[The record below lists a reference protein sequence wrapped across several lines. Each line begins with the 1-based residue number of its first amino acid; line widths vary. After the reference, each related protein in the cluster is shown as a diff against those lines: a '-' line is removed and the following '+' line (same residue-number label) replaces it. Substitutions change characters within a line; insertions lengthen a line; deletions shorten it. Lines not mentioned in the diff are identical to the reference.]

1 MLTGIKR
8 TPLQSEIIKYIQ
20 DYIKQEG
27 LVPGDKLPSQ
37 ASLIEM
43 MGVSRTSLREAIK
56 TLEAK
61 NILEVKNGKGIFVR
75 DTSDSVLLSQIE
87 FSKEK
92 ECFLEM
98 LEARK
103 ILEKEIV
110 RLVVKNVTDEELDK
124 IGEVLSVIM
133 EKYHRGEKQ
142 NKEDKQFHYMVY
154 ECSHNRVMH
163 QLIQSISSM
172 LDQCWN
178 FPLDMESPFTETMPL
193 HVDFYNALRA
203 RDVKKAQETSERIL
217 NMMVRDVEKQR

>member
-110 RLVVKNVTDEELDK
+110 RDRKSVV
-124 IGEVLSVIM
+124 
-133 EKYHRGEKQ
+133 
-142 NKEDKQFHYMVY
+142 
-154 ECSHNRVMH
+154 
-163 QLIQSISSM
+163 
-172 LDQCWN
+172 
-178 FPLDMESPFTETMPL
+178 
-193 HVDFYNALRA
+193 
-203 RDVKKAQETSERIL
+203 
-217 NMMVRDVEKQR
+217 